1 MGGIQSVLRWKR
13 NEKQK
18 KRNDRRNRERERQ
31 TVYRI
36 TIVIQLIDKNETEI
50 SGQKTENPQTKSLQ
64 TDKIHQLTSKL
75 TVKPK

>member
-1 MGGIQSVLRWKR
+1 MKNKR
-13 NEKQK
+13 NEMIGETE
-18 KRNDRRNRERERQ
+18 RERERQ

>member
-1 MGGIQSVLRWKR
+1 MKNKR
-13 NEKQK
+13 NEMIGET
-18 KRNDRRNRERERQ
+18 ERERQ